1 MPLATIQEAIP
12 GPLHDEPQADTVIV
26 VAVRGETSVEV
37 EVPRKVEL
45 RDIQKDMCNAFKE
58 RFPLMCAILTDS
70 NGQIF
75 DDFNDTPFKD
85 AEPNQVY
92 EVTFELTRDMFWFDW
107 GHWKCTP
114 SPEPFSDDSELHLF
128 SLD

>member
-12 GPLHDEPQADTVIV
+12 SSPQDKPQADSVIV
-26 VAVRGETSVEV
+26 VVVRGETSVEF
-37 EVPRKVEL
+37 EVLRKVEL
-45 RDIQKDMCNAFKE
+45 RDIQKDLCNAFKE

-75 DDFNDTPFKD
+75 DEFIDTPFKD

-107 GHWKCTP
+107 GHRKCSP
-114 SPEPFSDDSELHLF
+114 SPEPLSGDSELHFF
-128 SLD
+128 SLE

>member
-37 EVPRKVEL
+37 EVLRKVEL

-107 GHWKCTP
+107 GHRKCTP